1 MRKIA
6 IITGLLCLFL
16 GVFDVPNFARIKQTG
31 FGDIDVSIQTDKQ
44 KIKENLNNI
53 KNIGFNSKIAG
64 GRTLDSLSDLASSV
78 RENKA
83 DLIGTIDDYQDATA
97 RREAFSQLTVEELDL
112 IQNPEKYDI
121 ESQKYVADKFN
132 HIYSEMRGLEQADAQ
147 FFDDEKLENEQGKG
161 TKASE
166 TTAFYDPDKNDIYFE
181 ADKIQDDNN
190 MAHALGHE
198 SKRQDLN
205 QKNSQESEQT
215 TIAFDA
221 GKHSKQAFERELKY
235 KDVQIELKQN
245 YVRSS
250 EDNNAIQKGSNNAS
264 KVENVEPY
272 IGKKL
277 RQLWVQDYQKQ
288 PEESIQDGIDYSA
301 KVGKVALV
309 ELPFSP
315 ISPGDISRI
324 VLGKNPYNG
333 NELSDTERLNA
344 AASTIT
350 YVFGTKILKYTPSSL
365 SVEPYIQKAIKKFP
379 KLIHEYNN
387 MDKGINDLN
396 EKEI

>member
-1 MRKIA
+1 MKKIA

-31 FGDIDVSIQTDKQ
+31 FGDINVSIQTDPQ
-44 KIKENLNNI
+44 KIKDNLNNI
-53 KNIGFNSKIAG
+53 KNIGANSKIAG
-64 GRTLDSLSDLASSV
+64 GRTLDSFSDLASSV

-83 DLIGTIDDYQDATA
+83 DLIGTMDDYQDATA
-97 RREAFSQLTVEELDL
+97 RREAFSQLTAEELDL
-112 IQNPEKYDI
+112 IQSPDKYDI

-132 HIYSEMRGLEQADAQ
+132 YIYSKMRNLDQADAK

-215 TIAFDA
+215 TIAFEA

-235 KDVQIELKQN
+235 KDVQVEPKQN
-245 YVRSS
+245 YARSNA
-250 EDNNAIQKGSNNAS
+250 DNDAIQQGSNNAS
-264 KVENVEPY
+264 NVENVQPY

-277 RQLWVQDYQKQ
+277 RSAWVQDYQKQ
-288 PEESIQDGIDYSA
+288 PEESIQDGIEYSA

-324 VLGKNPYNG
+324 MLGKNPYNG
-333 NELSDTERLNA
+333 NELSNEQRLTEA
-344 AASTIT
+344 VSTVT
-350 YVFGTKILKYTPSSL
+350 YVFVTKLLKL
-365 SVEPYIQKAIKKFP
+365 SPKPVSIEPLISKAVKKFP
-379 KLIHEYNN
+379 KLKHEYDN
-387 MDKGINDLN
+387 MSEGISDLN
-396 EKEI
+396 EKEK